1 MLYVYAKIYMHTPY
15 SAEGVLLAAGTWVH
29 YHLESLVAKMQVALH
44 LCCTHVL
51 MFKFV
56 QHIVQNVPY
65 WLY

>member
-1 MLYVYAKIYMHTPY
+1 MLYVYAKIYMHTAY

-29 YHLESLVAKMQVALH
+29 YHLESLVDKMQVALH
-44 LCCTHVL
+44 LFCTRVL

-56 QHIVQNVPY
+56 QHMQNVPY